1 MGVVGLAMDTGVLLQ
16 DRRNRDE
23 FFRLSPQS
31 PIPDQQRD
39 TFAGLNYFDPNPDLV
54 FSVRPTPVE
63 PTPVTIHT
71 TGGDSRIYHR
81 IATAALDIDET
92 DVTLALYS
100 TGHDDLFLPFR
111 DATSG
116 RQSYGAGRYLDISPN
131 EDGSITIDFNYA
143 YAPFCAYSDEYSCA
157 LPPQENW
164 MSVSI
169 EAGERTA
176 K

>member
-1 MGVVGLAMDTGVLLQ
+1 MDTELLLK
-16 DRRNRDE
+16 DRKDKDE

-31 PIPDQQRD
+31 PIPDQERD
-39 TFAGLNYFDPNPDLV
+39 AFDGLNYFDPNPDLV
-54 FSVRPTPVE
+54 FIVQPTPVE
-63 PTPVTIHT
+63 PTPVTINT

-81 IATAALDIDET
+81 TATATLDFRGT

-100 TGHDDLFLPFR
+100 TGHDGLFLPFR

-131 EDGSITIDFNYA
+131 EGGSITIDFNYA
-143 YAPFCAYSDEYSCA
+143 YAPFCAYSDAFSCA

-169 EAGERTA
+169 EAGERTTE
-176 K
+176 